1 MRLETYLDRRKN
13 INYFSVR
20 YRYVTSV
27 FAKDAEQNKALHGLF
42 LDDIQK
48 LGLNNCFLTVQTI
61 RPRRGTKL

>member
-13 INYFSVR
+13 ISYFSVR

-42 LDDIQK
+42 LDGMQR
-48 LGLNNCFLTVQTI
+48 LGM
-61 RPRRGTKL
+61 R